1 MAAIVSLWWAMA
13 LRCMCKQDAIIIP
26 PRRPRACR
34 RRGQEAAVSDTGDEC
49 ALGGAERG
57 TGGAGRYGVNQTEI
71 PLGDI
76 VRSSLALTLPW
87 APSTNSYL
95 QGYAVPNKAQLLA
108 RLQGRNVRIPVT
120 MALTDRAK
128 TYRSDV
134 IACIVT
140 AIGPISSPIFTT
152 PVRIDY
158 EMRPPDRRRRDLS
171 NYIKSTEDA
180 LTNAKIWT
188 DDVLVDEF
196 TVRRGKV
203 ITGGQIIVIITA
215 L

>member
-1 MAAIVSLWWAMA
+1 M
-13 LRCMCKQDAIIIP
+13 
-26 PRRPRACR
+26 
-34 RRGQEAAVSDTGDEC
+34 
-49 ALGGAERG
+49 
-57 TGGAGRYGVNQTEI
+57 NQTEI